1 MTDPSTEKAKGKG
14 ERKMGIKMSKAG
26 LKLAGYVYRHS
37 AAEKGYTRV
46 GDIGVCVDYKGRFG
60 EGYKR
65 YMGAWR
71 GSSKYTT
78 VEYWTK

>member
-1 MTDPSTEKAKGKG
+1 LGNRKKQNGKG
-14 ERKMGIKMSKAG
+14 ERKMEIKMSEVE
-26 LKLAGYVYRHS
+26 LVQAGYKCHHY

-46 GDIGVCVDYKGRFG
+46 GDIGTCVRYAGRFG

-65 YMGAWR
+65 YAGAWR